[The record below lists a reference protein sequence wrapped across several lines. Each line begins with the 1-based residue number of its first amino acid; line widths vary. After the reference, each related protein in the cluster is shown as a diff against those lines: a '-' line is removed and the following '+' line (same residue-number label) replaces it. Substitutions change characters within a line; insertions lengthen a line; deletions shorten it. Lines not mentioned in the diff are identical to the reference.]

1 MKVRTLP
8 GAQTPPMKFSKGDKV
23 DFLNETGG
31 GTVLGYTVTMK
42 VRLLS
47 DDGFVNECEED
58 ALVKKTRQQ
67 LYNMHLRHFPKDKGA
82 HNTNNKANIKSP
94 ATVDLHIESLLETT
108 LGLSNHEI
116 LRIQL
121 SHFKQKMENAIE
133 SGAESITFIHGI
145 GEGVLKFE
153 LTQRLKQYENI
164 TWENASMKK
173 YGEGATKVV
182 FQNRNR

>member
-58 ALVKKTRQQ
+58 ALVKKTSQQ
-67 LYNMHLRHFPKDKGA
+67 LYNMHLRHFSKDKGA
-82 HNTNNKANIKSP
+82 HNANTKTNIK
-94 ATVDLHIESLLETT
+94 
-108 LGLSNHEI
+108 
-116 LRIQL
+116 
-121 SHFKQKMENAIE
+121 
-133 SGAESITFIHGI
+133 
-145 GEGVLKFE
+145 
-153 LTQRLKQYENI
+153 
-164 TWENASMKK
+164 
-173 YGEGATKVV
+173 
-182 FQNRNR
+182 